1 MNIDEHISLLLNK
14 YNLNNLYNKYKL
26 VSIILILCKESFKWL
41 LLYFSHIVKKYSNYI
56 YTFVYILIGILIIN
70 VPLEKLFND
79 IKNNLINELKIANT
93 TFYNEILQ
101 KINKKTLLTLDLVEY
116 YNVIEHFNEN
126 LEQHIS
132 NIKIKYDIPFRIMT
146 LIVISIIKNSYLII
160 VLFIIFFIIIKKL
173 NENKYKAETDIT
185 IKRFKS
191 NLFLR
196 NYIITNKNLF
206 INNEINN
213 KYLHN
218 NVIKYNNLL
227 KDINN
232 LNNNLE
238 FKTNMCMIIY
248 ILIIIKN
255 KFKNLNYLDF
265 YYYFIIIYDIEYV
278 TDKLI
283 EFYKNKYMI
292 TRMNI
297 RYNYLNDLYSNTIN
311 NTTQY
316 DNTPLNQSKPI
327 TKIIIYKIYNTNP
340 KLINNQK
347 IIINKN
353 DHILISGKSGCG
365 KTSILYILKGII
377 NIDILD
383 IYPSIKSINEQSFI
397 FLSNHKQLYND
408 YLYNIITN
416 YDSNPNIELINYS
429 IKYAKFDNNN
439 NNNNYINIENLSS
452 GERIRLN
459 IAKIIYLIKITNY
472 NILLFDEIDENLN
485 DELAY
490 EIYQNINFI
499 FSDKI
504 IFYIT
509 HNDKVK
515 SAFNKMLYINNN
527 TINYYKNNLKN

>member
-1 MNIDEHISLLLNK
+1 MNIKDHITLLLNK
-14 YNLNNLYNKYKL
+14 YNLNGLYNKYKL
-26 VSIILILCKESFKWL
+26 AAIILIICKESFKWL
-41 LLYFSHIVKKYSNYI
+41 LLYFSHIIKKYTNYI
-56 YTFVYILIGILIIN
+56 YTFASILICLLIIN
-70 VPLEKLFND
+70 IPLEKIFYD

-116 YNVIEHFNEN
+116 YNIIEHFNEN
-126 LEQHIS
+126 IEQYIS
-132 NIKIKYDIPFRIMT
+132 NIKIKYDIPFRIVT
-146 LIVISIIKNSYLII
+146 LIIISIIKNSYLII
-160 VLFIIFFIIIKKL
+160 ILFIVFFIIIKKL
-173 NENKYKAETDIT
+173 NDNKHKSETDIT
-185 IKRFKS
+185 IKRFQA
-191 NLFLR
+191 NELLR

-213 KYLHN
+213 NYLHN
-218 NVIKYNNLL
+218 IIIKYNNLL
-227 KDINN
+227 KDINS

-238 FKTNMCMIIY
+238 FKTNICIFIY
-248 ILIIIKN
+248 ILTIIKSR
-255 KFKNLNYLDF
+255 FKNINYLDF

-283 EFYKNKYMI
+283 EYYKNNYII

-297 RYNYLNDLYSNTIN
+297 RYNYLNKLYSNAIN
-311 NTTQY
+311 NITQY
-316 DNTPLNQSKPI
+316 NNTPVNQSKPI

-353 DHILISGKSGCG
+353 DHILVSGKSGSG
-365 KTSILYILKGII
+365 KTSILYMLKGII
-377 NIDILD
+377 YIDILD
-383 IYPSIKSINEQSFI
+383 IYPSIEIINKQSFI

-429 IKYAKFDNNN
+429 IKYAKFNNN

-459 IAKIIYLIKITNY
+459 IAKIIYLIKTTNY

-509 HNDKVK
+509 HNNKVK
-515 SAFNKMLYINNN
+515 SAFNKIIYINNN
-527 TINYYKNNLKN
+527 TINYYEK

>member
-1 MNIDEHISLLLNK
+1 
-14 YNLNNLYNKYKL
+14 
-26 VSIILILCKESFKWL
+26 
-41 LLYFSHIVKKYSNYI
+41 
-56 YTFVYILIGILIIN
+56 
-70 VPLEKLFND
+70 
-79 IKNNLINELKIANT
+79 
-93 TFYNEILQ
+93 
-101 KINKKTLLTLDLVEY
+101 
-116 YNVIEHFNEN
+116 
-126 LEQHIS
+126 
-132 NIKIKYDIPFRIMT
+132 
-146 LIVISIIKNSYLII
+146 
-160 VLFIIFFIIIKKL
+160 
-173 NENKYKAETDIT
+173 
-185 IKRFKS
+185 
-191 NLFLR
+191 
-196 NYIITNKNLF
+196 
-206 INNEINN
+206 
-213 KYLHN
+213 
-218 NVIKYNNLL
+218 
-227 KDINN
+227 
-232 LNNNLE
+232 
-238 FKTNMCMIIY
+238 
-248 ILIIIKN
+248 
-255 KFKNLNYLDF
+255 
-265 YYYFIIIYDIEYV
+265 
-278 TDKLI
+278 
-283 EFYKNKYMI
+283 MI

-297 RYNYLNDLYSNTIN
+297 RYNFLNDLYSNAIN

-316 DNTPLNQSKPI
+316 DNTPFNQSKPI

-439 NNNNYINIENLSS
+439 NNNNNYINIENLSS

-515 SAFNKMLYINNN
+515 SAFNKILYINDN
-527 TINYYKNNLKN
+527 TINYYENDLKN